1 MSKEKEDKEE
11 SSSKWTYD
19 GSKEEDWDAF
29 DRRMLRHMR
38 KHYGL
43 FGEKLWQGSLP
54 KIDDLGGDD
63 YNQYCEEVYE
73 TVEIK
78 DSTNAWHLWDV
89 QSGFWTKVWQEKWR
103 ARQYMLLKENRLRI
117 AKSSAGSGLHE
128 L

>member
-29 DRRMLRHMR
+29 DRRVLRHMR

-63 YNQYCEEVYE
+63 YNQYCEEV
-73 TVEIK
+73 
-78 DSTNAWHLWDV
+78 
-89 QSGFWTKVWQEKWR
+89 
-103 ARQYMLLKENRLRI
+103 
-117 AKSSAGSGLHE
+117 
-128 L
+128 